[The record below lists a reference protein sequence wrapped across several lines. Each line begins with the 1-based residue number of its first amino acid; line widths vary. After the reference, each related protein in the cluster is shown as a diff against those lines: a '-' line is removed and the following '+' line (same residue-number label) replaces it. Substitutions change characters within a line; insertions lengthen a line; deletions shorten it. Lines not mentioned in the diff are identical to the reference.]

1 MTMTASLNTN
11 KTFALRN
18 GAVKIEVSAF
28 FRGMSYTQ
36 DAILA
41 LHKLQ
46 MAKVPMYQA
55 AFVNGDTMDGVTRQ
69 TGEVS
74 LDIITYA
81 MPNGVDAM
89 VEKIYATLLD
99 TTTDSSVAGDSYLND
114 FDQYRKIQIAH
125 RINDGE
131 RTEWV
136 DADEA
141 MAA

>member
-1 MTMTASLNTN
+1 MSLNTN

-28 FRGMSYTQ
+28 FRGQSYTQ

-46 MAKVPMYQA
+46 TAKIPVYQA
-55 AFVNGDTMDGVTRQ
+55 AFVNGDTMDGITRQ

-74 LDIITYA
+74 LDVVTYA
-81 MPNGVDAM
+81 MPEGVDAM

-131 RTEWV
+131 LSNFV
-136 DADEA
+136 DAADEA